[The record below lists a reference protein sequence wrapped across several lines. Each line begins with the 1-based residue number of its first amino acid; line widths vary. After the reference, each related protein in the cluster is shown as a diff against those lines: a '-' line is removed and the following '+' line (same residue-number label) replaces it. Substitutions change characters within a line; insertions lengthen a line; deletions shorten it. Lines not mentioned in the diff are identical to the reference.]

1 MTRIVLDPRNLP
13 KGKTDWKAFRDMS
26 DREVMEAARSDPDAR
41 PLSPMQIERLL
52 PAVNVKALR
61 KNLGMT
67 QLEFCKT
74 FKLSVG
80 TVRDWEQRR
89 FVPEGPTHV
98 LLTIIDRNPDAVIQ
112 VLQEKNEQETAKPR
126 GVASVKKQPRKP
138 GAPKYRRKSA
148 AA

>member
-1 MTRIVLDPRNLP
+1 MTRIVLDPRKLP
-13 KGKTDWKAFRDMS
+13 KGKTDWKALRDKP
-26 DREVMEAARSDPDAR
+26 DKEVMEAARSDADAK

-61 KNLGMT
+61 KKLGMT

-89 FVPEGPTHV
+89 FVPEGPAHV
-98 LLTIIDRNPDAVIQ
+98 LLTIIDRNPDAVILA
-112 VLQEKNEQETAKPR
+112 LQEKNEKKTDNPR
-126 GVASVKKQPRKP
+126 DVASVRKRLRKSDT
-138 GAPKYRRKSA
+138 PKYRRKSA

>member
-1 MTRIVLDPRNLP
+1 MTKIVLNPHKPP
-13 KGKTDWKAFRDMS
+13 KGGTDWKALRDMS
-26 DREVMEAARSDPDAR
+26 DKEVVEAARSDPDAR

-52 PAVNVKALR
+52 PVVNVKALR
-61 KNLGMT
+61 KKLGMT

-89 FVPEGPTHV
+89 FVPEGPAHV

-112 VLQEKNEQETAKPR
+112 ALQGKNERKTDKPR
-126 GVASVKKQPRKP
+126 GVASVKKRPRKSS
-138 GAPKYRRKSA
+138 GPKYRRKSA

>member
-1 MTRIVLDPRNLP
+1 MTRIALNPRKLP
-13 KGKTDWKAFRDMS
+13 KGKTDWKALRDKP
-26 DREVMEAARSDPDAR
+26 DKEVMEAARSDPDAK

-61 KNLGMT
+61 KKLGMT

-89 FVPEGPTHV
+89 FVPEGPAHV
-98 LLTIIDRNPDAVIQ
+98 LLTIIERDPDAVIQ
-112 VLQEKNEQETAKPR
+112 ALNVSKPDQRRAKKMQSGKPKTAKP
-126 GVASVKKQPRKP
+126 GRKP
-138 GAPKYRRKSA
+138 IA
-148 AA
+148 A